1 MNRQIF
7 QGDVIEQL
15 AQFPDSS
22 IDVIISSPPYWGLR
36 DYTVEGQLGLEPDFH
51 DYLNKMQTIMD
62 GLKRVL
68 KNTGTCW
75 INLGDTYSAETQ
87 TAKSR
92 IGIPERFYI
101 NCIDGGWIARNHIV
115 WTKNN
120 SMPSSVKDR
129 FKNSW
134 ESVFFFSKNKKYY
147 FDLDAVREPTI
158 TDTKP
163 FNARVRDS
171 KKQRYLQKAT
181 DEEIKNHNDKGEK
194 AVYDKSKPYAVVERE
209 GTIYYRDLP
218 PHDEIRKY
226 LTSARKDANLTIKE
240 LEKKLGVSAHHWFE
254 DHTTPNSTYSYPTVQ
269 DWKKAKEILQFDD
282 KYDFVMTTEYTKD
295 AVKINNPKGKNP
307 GDLFQIDGNDT
318 QFIHSGQVRLTKN
331 GTVPSYDAHPK
342 GKNPGDV
349 FRINTKPF
357 KEAHFATFPPDLP
370 EKILKCACPKDGIV
384 LDPFFGSG
392 TVGLVAEQLGL
403 QWCGIELNPEYIE
416 MAKKRLGPYTSVEK
430 MEAFT

>member
-15 AQFPDSS
+15 AKFPDGI
-22 IDVIISSPPYWGLR
+22 IDCIISSPPYWGLR
-36 DYTVEGQLGLEPDFH
+36 DYSVEGQLGLEPDFH

-62 GLKRVL
+62 ELKRVL

-75 INLGDTYSAETQ
+75 INLGDTYSGSGKGAGTENCKESWRPNKKPELNETI

-92 IGIPERFYI
+92 MGIPERFYI

-147 FDLDAVREPTI
+147 FDLDAVRVPST
-158 TDTKP
+158 TTVTKP

-171 KKQRYLQKAT
+171 KKNRYLQKAT
-181 DEEIKNHNDKGEK
+181 DEEIKNHNGKGEK
-194 AVYDKSKPYAVVERE
+194 KLDYKTMANGLDGHS
-209 GTIYYRDLP
+209 GN
-218 PHDEIRKY
+218 
-226 LTSARKDANLTIKE
+226 SANH
-240 LEKKLGVSAHHWFE
+240 S
-254 DHTTPNSTYSYPTVQ
+254 
-269 DWKKAKEILQFDD
+269 
-282 KYDFVMTTEYTKD
+282 
-295 AVKINNPKGKNP
+295 KGKNP
-307 GDLFQIDGNDT
+307 GDI
-318 QFIHSGQVRLTKN
+318 
-331 GTVPSYDAHPK
+331 
-342 GKNPGDV
+342 

-357 KEAHFATFPPDLP
+357 KEAHFATFPPALP

-392 TVGLVAEQLGL
+392 TVGLVAEQMGL

-416 MAKKRLGPYTSVEK
+416 IAKKRLAPYTSMQK
-430 MEAFT
+430 MEVFV

>member
-7 QGDVIEQL
+7 QGDVVEQL
-15 AQFPDSS
+15 AKFPDSS

-36 DYTVEGQLGLEPDFH
+36 DYSVEGQLGLEPDFH

-62 GLKRVL
+62 ELKRIL

-75 INLGDTYSAETQ
+75 INLGDTYSTETQ

-101 NCIDGGWIARNHIV
+101 NCINGGWIARNHIV

-147 FDLDAVREPTI
+147 FDLDAIRVPSK

-181 DEEIKNHNDKGEK
+181 DEEIKNHNGKGEK
-194 AVYDKSKPYAVVERE
+194 YNALGRCNVSRLHRDRKRQDQTITRTHNGVYDEN
-209 GTIYYRDLP
+209 G
-218 PHDEIRKY
+218 
-226 LTSARKDANLTIKE
+226 
-240 LEKKLGVSAHHWFE
+240 KL
-254 DHTTPNSTYSYPTVQ
+254 
-269 DWKKAKEILQFDD
+269 L
-282 KYDFVMTTEYTKD
+282 
-295 AVKINNPKGKNP
+295 NNPKGKNP
-307 GDLFQIDGNDT
+307 GDVFQ
-318 QFIHSGQVRLTKN
+318 
-331 GTVPSYDAHPK
+331 
-342 GKNPGDV
+342 
-349 FRINTKPF
+349 INTKPF
-357 KEAHFATFPPDLP
+357 KEAHFATFPPALP
-370 EKILKCACPKDGIV
+370 QKILKCACPNQVCNKCGKPRMAIKERQTPPDNVFTNTIKNEDWKGHGQPKTHNGKVIGHGQKYQNWLNEHPDILRGYTDCGCNAGFKRGIV

-392 TVGLVAEQLGL
+392 TVGLVAEQMGL

-416 MAKKRLGPYTSVEK
+416 IAKKRLDPYTSIQK
-430 MEAFT
+430 MEAFV

>member
-1 MNRQIF
+1 
-7 QGDVIEQL
+7 
-15 AQFPDSS
+15 
-22 IDVIISSPPYWGLR
+22 
-36 DYTVEGQLGLEPDFH
+36 
-51 DYLNKMQTIMD
+51 MD
-62 GLKRVL
+62 ELKRVL

-75 INLGDTYSAETQ
+75 INLGDTYAGGGGHAVPQ
-87 TAKSR
+87 TIQAANRKSR
-92 IGIPERFYI
+92 MPENYEQDPGKAKFRGKMGKSRFGIPERFYI
-101 NCIDGGWIARNHIV
+101 NCIDSGWIARNHII

-129 FKNSW
+129 FTNKW

-158 TDTKP
+158 TSTKP
-163 FNARVRDS
+163 FNVRVRDS
-171 KKQRYLQKAT
+171 KKQRYLQGAT
-181 DEEIKNHNDKGEK
+181 DEEIKNHNGKGEK
-194 AVYDKSKPYAVVERE
+194 YDALGRCNISRLHKDRKRQDQTITRTHNGIYDENGKLLNNPKGKNPGDVFYDKSKPYAVVARE

-226 LTSARKDANLTIKE
+226 LASARKDANLTIKE

-254 DHTTPNSTYSYPTVQ
+254 DHTTPNSTYSYPTIQ

-295 AVKINNPKGKNP
+295 AVKIDNPKGKNP
-307 GDLFQIDGNDT
+307 GDI
-318 QFIHSGQVRLTKN
+318 
-331 GTVPSYDAHPK
+331 
-342 GKNPGDV
+342 

-370 EKILKCACPKDGIV
+370 QKILRCACPKDCIV
-384 LDPFFGSG
+384 LDPFFGAG
-392 TVGLVAEQLGL
+392 TVGLVAEQMGL

-416 MAKKRLGPYTSVEK
+416 IAKKRLDPYTSIQK
-430 MEAFT
+430 LEAFA